1 MYVSIVGIC
10 MLIVF
15 TVLIVTKKVSVLT
28 ALIGVPILFGFIAG
42 FGFDTFTFALNGV
55 LGVSST
61 FVLLTFA
68 ILYFSI
74 MLCAGLFDPLSKVV
88 IRFMGGDPLKVVVG
102 TAILSSLVS
111 LDGDGTTTVMICATA
126 LLPVYTQLNIKTVY
140 LALFITLPNVVINLL
155 PWGGPTARVMSV
167 LNVDSGELLAKLVP
181 LMLFGILT
189 IIIMSY
195 VVGLKERKRLGG
207 IVNIEG
213 VGGHVEIPEDEKDFR
228 RPQFI
233 WFNFILTV
241 VVLVSVITGMV
252 SGPVAFGIGVCLAL
266 LVNYRNSKIQK
277 KVIEYA
283 ASGIINVVLMIIGAG
298 FLMGV
303 LNESGMAEQISTMV
317 ISAIPESLGSAVNI
331 IMAIIGGPVLWILN
345 NDAFYFGIMPVFAD
359 MATAYGFTDLQIA
372 IASLVGQALR
382 ASSPV
387 VPAMYLTCQY
397 THTDVGEFQRK
408 AIPFSLILMGAFFV
422 AAFFLGALTV

>member
-1 MYVSIVGIC
+1 MNVSIVGIC

-42 FGFDTFTFALNGV
+42 FGFETFTFALNGV

-181 LMLFGILT
+181 LMLLKSHKKMLLRTNPREKQWMIL
-189 IIIMSY
+189 IN
-195 VVGLKERKRLGG
+195 
-207 IVNIEG
+207 IVRCL
-213 VGGHVEIPEDEKDFR
+213 R
-228 RPQFI
+228 RYKQ
-233 WFNFILTV
+233 
-241 VVLVSVITGMV
+241 S
-252 SGPVAFGIGVCLAL
+252 
-266 LVNYRNSKIQK
+266 
-277 KVIEYA
+277 
-283 ASGIINVVLMIIGAG
+283 
-298 FLMGV
+298 
-303 LNESGMAEQISTMV
+303 
-317 ISAIPESLGSAVNI
+317 
-331 IMAIIGGPVLWILN
+331 
-345 NDAFYFGIMPVFAD
+345 
-359 MATAYGFTDLQIA
+359 
-372 IASLVGQALR
+372 
-382 ASSPV
+382 
-387 VPAMYLTCQY
+387 
-397 THTDVGEFQRK
+397 
-408 AIPFSLILMGAFFV
+408 
-422 AAFFLGALTV
+422 